1 MVADGNA
8 LTQLV
13 SAQGETEV
21 DRSAS
26 DLDAALA
33 AARAELAPGHV
44 PRLVLFSDGR
54 ATTGDIAAAVT
65 QLAAAG
71 IPVHVFPLAPRD
83 LGDTWVEAL
92 RLPTRLA
99 PGGLIA
105 ATVDV
110 GSQKLTGAVVEI
122 RNGDKVLGT
131 KTVTLTPGTTP
142 VVVDVSVD
150 EAGAVTLEASVTAV
164 GDPLA
169 DNNRLTQAAWV
180 APRPRVLYVEGTPAS
195 SKYLTAALE
204 QSGFDVAVRPQRV
217 CRPAPRI

>member
-1 MVADGNA
+1 VTEAGTRIAELNAALRPDHSQIVAFGRHARVVPDGGA
-8 LTQLV
+8 LTELV

-54 ATTGDIAAAVT
+54 ATTGDVAAAVT

-92 RLPTRLA
+92 RLPARLA

-110 GSQKLTGAVVEI
+110 GSQKLTSAVVEI
-122 RNGDKVLGT
+122 RNGEEVLAT
-131 KTVTLTPGTTP
+131 RTVTLTPGQCTGDLFQILEYLCCG
-142 VVVDVSVD
+142 V
-150 EAGAVTLEASVTAV
+150 AGFF
-164 GDPLA
+164 
-169 DNNRLTQAAWV
+169 
-180 APRPRVLYVEGTPAS
+180 VE
-195 SKYLTAALE
+195 
-204 QSGFDVAVRPQRV
+204 
-217 CRPAPRI
+217 